1 MPNYAE
7 AGAKATMLLSIA
19 VAVLLLRTSDVSAAD
34 ALTTTDWQY
43 LRSMGYEE
51 ESYALD
57 QATKGQRKHLH
68 KLINKPKISTTRR
81 RDLINSYLMAIGIGT
96 SPK

>member
-7 AGAKATMLLSIA
+7 AGAKATMFLSIA

-57 QATKGQRKHLH
+57 
-68 KLINKPKISTTRR
+68 
-81 RDLINSYLMAIGIGT
+81 
-96 SPK
+96 